1 MMDSSAQR
9 EMLDIYQQLVVDY
22 LLQYGQATRREL
34 DDLVLAKLPDVLDST
49 QRQNKVRNL
58 LQAMRRQGQITRTD
72 PRAAPIWMPHVS
84 SEPFTKVTKAS
95 KA

>member
-58 LQAMRRQGQITRTD
+58 LQAMRRKGQIIRTG
-72 PRAAPIWMPHVS
+72 PRAAPIWMPNVS
-84 SEPFTKVTKAS
+84 AEPFAKATKTS